1 MIKAPDVTLLYVMF
15 AFIVSYAVMK
25 RYLFTPLGAILER
38 REEEER
44 AAAKI
49 HADSLRELEKAVAEG
64 EARLA
69 VARREGLRDRE
80 ALRAE
85 GLAKFEQELGA
96 ARGTA
101 TAAVEKAGQ
110 EISTEASQAARELAS
125 RSRTLAVLLAEKI
138 LGRKL
143 AA

>member
-25 RYLFTPLGAILER
+25 RYLFNPLGAILER

-44 AAAKI
+44 AASRI
-49 HADSLRELEKAVAEG
+49 HADSLRELERTVAEG

-69 VARREGLRDRE
+69 AARREGLRDRE
-80 ALRAE
+80 TLRAE
-85 GLAKFEQELGA
+85 GLAKFERELGQ
-96 ARGTA
+96 ARNLA
-101 TAAVEKAGQ
+101 TSAVEKAGS